1 MTDCCALPWLQ
12 SPRFPSP
19 ASPQR
24 QQMVRSLLVIYK
36 SQEMTNPCCKV
47 RLDPTLDPG
56 LPWPWLHALPD
67 MQFGPAAKCV
77 QCPCLLYVL

>member
-1 MTDCCALPWLQ
+1 MTDCHALPWLQ

-36 SQEMTNPCCKV
+36 SQENTNPCCKV
-47 RLDPTLDPG
+47 GLDPTLDPG
-56 LPWPWLHALPD
+56 PPWPWAHVEPD
-67 MQFGPAAKCV
+67 M
-77 QCPCLLYVL
+77 